1 MFDRLDNRRANAS
14 PLAWSSIA
22 SLAAMV
28 ALNVFAL
35 SQQVQAA
42 PRFAA
47 PAMIVEGT
55 LA

>member
-1 MFDRLDNRRANAS
+1 MFNRLDNRRTNPT

-28 ALNVFAL
+28 VLNVFAL

-42 PRFAA
+42 PRLAA
-47 PAMIVEGT
+47 PATIIEGT

>member
-1 MFDRLDNRRANAS
+1 MFDLLDNCRANPS

-35 SQQVQAA
+35 SQQVAA

-47 PAMIVEGT
+47 PAMIIEGT